1 MTEPSWDHYRA
12 ALAVIEEGSLSGAAR
27 ALGLTQPTLGR
38 QVAALERALGTVLF
52 TRSPAGLAPTE
63 AALTLAPYA
72 RSLKATAEALRRAV
86 VAEAEGLS
94 GRVRITASEVV
105 GAEVLPPIL
114 AELHGRHPGL
124 ALDVVLSDRM
134 QDLLRRDADIALRM
148 APPTQEALV
157 ARRVGTVTLGL
168 YGHRRYLGR
177 RGVPEVPADL
187 ARHSVI
193 GFEAETPF
201 LRAMMRMTP
210 ALGEAPFAWRSDNTL
225 AQLAALRAGF
235 GLGVCHTAL
244 AARNPEL
251 IRVLPDIVWELPT
264 FVVMHEDLRALR
276 RCRMVFDAL
285 AEGMAAYCRYDG
297 REASA

>member
-12 ALAVIEEGSLSGAAR
+12 ALAVLEEGSLSGAAR

-38 QVAALERALGTVLF
+38 QIAALERALGVALF

-72 RSLKATAEALRRAV
+72 ASLKATAAALRRAV
-86 VAEAEGLS
+86 TAEAEGLS

-114 AELHGRHPGL
+114 ADLHGRHPGL

-134 QDLLRRDADIALRM
+134 QDLLRRDADIAVRM

-157 ARRVGTVTLGL
+157 ARRVGTICLGL
-168 YGHRRYLGR
+168 YGHRRYLER
-177 RGVPEVPADL
+177 RGVPEHPRDL

-193 GFEAETPF
+193 GFDAETPF
-201 LRAMMRMTP
+201 LRAMMRVAP
-210 ALGEAPFAWRSDNTL
+210 ALGDTPFAWRSDSTL

-235 GLGVCHTAL
+235 GLGACHTAL
-244 AARNPEL
+244 AARDPDL
-251 IRVLPDIVWELPT
+251 FRVLPDLIWMLPT
-264 FVVMHEDLRALR
+264 FVAMHEDLRSLS
-276 RCRMVFDAL
+276 RCRVVFDAL
-285 AEGMAAYCRYDG
+285 AEGMAAYCA
-297 REASA
+297 E

>member
-1 MTEPSWDHYRA
+1 MAEPSWDHFRA
-12 ALAVIEEGSLSGAAR
+12 ALAVLEEGSLSGAAR

-38 QVAALERALGTVLF
+38 QVAALERALGTALF
-52 TRSPAGLAPTE
+52 TRSPTGLVPTE

-86 VAEAEGLS
+86 AADAEGLS

-114 AELHGRHPGL
+114 AALHARHPGL

-134 QDLLRRDADIALRM
+134 QDLLRRDADIAVRM

-168 YGHRRYLGR
+168 YGHRRYLER

-187 ARHSVI
+187 AQHSVI
-193 GFEAETPF
+193 GFDAETPF
-201 LRAMMRMTP
+201 LRAMMRVTP
-210 ALGEAPFAWRSDNTL
+210 ALGETSFAWRSDSTL

-235 GLGVCHTAL
+235 GLGACHTAL
-244 AARNPEL
+244 AARDPEL
-251 IRVLPDIVWELPT
+251 IRVLPEIFWELPT

-285 AEGMAAYCRYDG
+285 AEGMAEYCR
-297 REASA
+297 E

>member
-1 MTEPSWDHYRA
+1 MAEPSWDHFRA
-12 ALAVIEEGSLSGAAR
+12 ALAVLEEGSLSGAAR

-38 QVAALERALGTVLF
+38 QVAALEQALGTALF
-52 TRSPAGLAPTE
+52 TRSPTGLVPTE

-86 VAEAEGLS
+86 AADAEGLS

-114 AELHGRHPGL
+114 AALHARHPGL

-134 QDLLRRDADIALRM
+134 QDLLRRDADIAVRM

-168 YGHRRYLGR
+168 YGHRRYLER

-187 ARHSVI
+187 AQHSVI
-193 GFEAETPF
+193 GFDAETPF
-201 LRAMMRMTP
+201 LRAMMRVTP
-210 ALGEAPFAWRSDNTL
+210 ALGETSFAWRSDSTL

-235 GLGVCHTAL
+235 GLGACHTAL
-244 AARNPEL
+244 AARDPEL
-251 IRVLPDIVWELPT
+251 IRVLPEIFWELPT

-285 AEGMAAYCRYDG
+285 AEGMAEYCR
-297 REASA
+297 E

>member
-1 MTEPSWDHYRA
+1 MAEPSWDHFRA
-12 ALAVIEEGSLSGAAR
+12 ALAVLEEGSLSGAAR

-38 QVAALERALGTVLF
+38 QVAALEQALGTALF
-52 TRSPAGLAPTE
+52 TRSPTGLVPTE

-86 VAEAEGLS
+86 AADAEGLS

-114 AELHGRHPGL
+114 AALHARHPGL

-134 QDLLRRDADIALRM
+134 QDLLRRDADIAVRM

-168 YGHRRYLGR
+168 YGHRRYLER

-187 ARHSVI
+187 AQHSVI
-193 GFEAETPF
+193 GFDAETPF
-201 LRAMMRMTP
+201 LRAMMRVTP
-210 ALGEAPFAWRSDNTL
+210 ALGETSFAWRSDSTL

-235 GLGVCHTAL
+235 GLGACHTAL
-244 AARNPEL
+244 AARDPEL
-251 IRVLPDIVWELPT
+251 IRVLPEI
-264 FVVMHEDLRALR
+264 FGS
-276 RCRMVFDAL
+276 CRP
-285 AEGMAAYCRYDG
+285 
-297 REASA
+297 SW

>member
-12 ALAVIEEGSLSGAAR
+12 ALAVLEEGSLSGAAR
-27 ALGLTQPTLGR
+27 VLGLTQPTLGR
-38 QVAALERALGTVLF
+38 QVAALEQALGTALF
-52 TRSPAGLAPTE
+52 TRSPTGLAPTE

-72 RSLKATAEALRRAV
+72 RSLKATAEALHRAV
-86 VAEAEGLS
+86 AAEADGVS

-114 AELHGRHPGL
+114 AALHARHPGL

-148 APPTQEALV
+148 APPTQAALV
-157 ARRVGTVTLGL
+157 ARRVGTVSLGL
-168 YGHRRYLGR
+168 YGHRQYLDR
-177 RGVPEVPADL
+177 RGLPEVPADL
-187 ARHSVI
+187 AGHSVI
-193 GFEAETPF
+193 GFDAETPF
-201 LRAMMRMTP
+201 LRAMMRAAP
-210 ALGEAPFAWRSDNTL
+210 ALGETPFAWRSDSTL

-235 GLGVCHTAL
+235 GLGACHTAL
-244 AARNPEL
+244 AARDPDL
-251 IRVLPDIVWELPT
+251 IRVLPEIAWELPT

-285 AEGMAAYCRYDG
+285 VEGMVEYCRV
-297 REASA
+297 

>member
-12 ALAVIEEGSLSGAAR
+12 ALAVLEEGSLSGAAR
-27 ALGLTQPTLGR
+27 VLGLTQPTLGR
-38 QVAALERALGTVLF
+38 QVAALEQALGTALF
-52 TRSPAGLAPTE
+52 TRSPTGLAPTE

-86 VAEAEGLS
+86 AAEADGVS

-114 AELHGRHPGL
+114 ATLHARHSGL

-148 APPTQEALV
+148 APPTQAALV
-157 ARRVGTVTLGL
+157 ARRVGTVSLGL
-168 YGHRRYLGR
+168 YGHRRYRDR
-177 RGVPEVPADL
+177 RGLPEIPADL

-193 GFEAETPF
+193 GFDAETPF
-201 LRAMMRMTP
+201 LRAMMRAAP
-210 ALGEAPFAWRSDNTL
+210 ALGETPFAWRSDSTL

-235 GLGVCHTAL
+235 GLGACHTTL
-244 AARNPEL
+244 AARDPDL
-251 IRVLPDIVWELPT
+251 IRVLPEIVWELPT
-264 FVVMHEDLRALR
+264 FVVMHEDLRSLR

-285 AEGMAAYCRYDG
+285 VEGMEEYCRV
-297 REASA
+297 

>member
-12 ALAVIEEGSLSGAAR
+12 ALAVLEEGSLSGAAR

-38 QVAALERALGTVLF
+38 QIAALEQVLGVALF
-52 TRSPAGLAPTE
+52 TRSPTGLAPTE

-72 RSLKATAEALRRAV
+72 RSLKATADALRRAV
-86 VAEAEGLS
+86 TAEAEGLT

-105 GAEVLPPIL
+105 GAEVLPAIL
-114 AELHGRHPGL
+114 AALHARHPGL

-134 QDLLRRDADIALRM
+134 QDLLRRDADIAVRM

-157 ARRVGTVTLGL
+157 ARRVGTVRLGL
-168 YGHRRYLGR
+168 YGHRRYLDR
-177 RGVPEVPADL
+177 RGMPEGPGDL

-193 GFEAETPF
+193 GFDAETPF
-201 LRAMMRMTP
+201 LRAMMRAAP
-210 ALGEAPFAWRSDNTL
+210 ALCEAPFAWRSDSTL

-235 GLGVCHTAL
+235 GLGACHTAL
-244 AARNPEL
+244 AARDPDL

-264 FVVMHEDLRALR
+264 FVAMHEDLRALR
-276 RCRMVFDAL
+276 RCQVVLDAL
-285 AEGMAAYCRYDG
+285 AEGMAAYCAG
-297 REASA
+297 

>member
-12 ALAVIEEGSLSGAAR
+12 ALAVLEEGSLSGAAR

-38 QVAALERALGTVLF
+38 QIAALEQALGVALF

-63 AALTLAPYA
+63 AALILAPYA
-72 RSLKATAEALRRAV
+72 RSLKATAEALCRAV
-86 VAEAEGLS
+86 TAEAEGLS

-105 GAEVLPPIL
+105 GAEVLPQIL
-114 AELHGRHPGL
+114 AALHARHPGL

-157 ARRVGTVTLGL
+157 ARRVGTVRLGL
-168 YGHRRYLGR
+168 YGHRRYLDR
-177 RGVPEVPADL
+177 RGVPATAADL

-193 GFEAETPF
+193 GFDAETPF
-201 LRAMMRMTP
+201 LRAMMRAAP
-210 ALGEAPFAWRSDNTL
+210 ALGETSFAWRSDSTL

-235 GLGVCHTAL
+235 GLGACHTVL
-244 AARNPEL
+244 AARDPDL
-251 IRVLPDIVWELPT
+251 IRVLPEIVWELPT
-264 FVVMHEDLRALR
+264 FVAMHEDLRSLR
-276 RCRMVFDAL
+276 RCRVTFDAL
-285 AEGMAAYCRYDG
+285 AEGMAAYCA
-297 REASA
+297 E

>member
-12 ALAVIEEGSLSGAAR
+12 ALAVLEEGSLSGAAR

-38 QVAALERALGTVLF
+38 QVAALERALGTALF
-52 TRSPAGLAPTE
+52 TRSPTGLAPTE

-72 RSLKATAEALRRAV
+72 RSLKGTAEALRRAV
-86 VAEAEGLS
+86 AAEAEGLS

-114 AELHGRHPGL
+114 AALHAHHPGL
-124 ALDVVLSDRM
+124 SLDVVLSDRM
-134 QDLLRRDADIALRM
+134 QDLLRRDADIAVRM
-148 APPTQEALV
+148 APPTQGALV
-157 ARRVGTVTLGL
+157 ARRVGIVTLGL
-168 YGHRRYLGR
+168 YGHRQYLER
-177 RGVPEVPADL
+177 RGLPEVPADL

-193 GFEAETPF
+193 GFDAETPF
-201 LRAMMRMTP
+201 LRAMMRGAP
-210 ALGEAPFAWRSDNTL
+210 ALGEMSFALRSDSTL

-235 GLGVCHTAL
+235 GLGACHTAL
-244 AARNPEL
+244 AARDPDL
-251 IRVLPDIVWELPT
+251 IRVLPETVWELPT

-285 AEGMAAYCRYDG
+285 VEGMVEYCRG
-297 REASA
+297 

>member
-12 ALAVIEEGSLSGAAR
+12 ALAVLEEGSLSGAAR
-27 ALGLTQPTLGR
+27 VLGLTQPTLGR
-38 QVAALERALGTVLF
+38 QVAALERALGTALF
-52 TRSPAGLAPTE
+52 TRSPTGLAPTE

-72 RSLKATAEALRRAV
+72 RSLKATAEALHRAV
-86 VAEAEGLS
+86 AAEADGVS

-114 AELHGRHPGL
+114 AALHARHPGL

-148 APPTQEALV
+148 APPTQAALV
-157 ARRVGTVTLGL
+157 ARRVGTVSLGL
-168 YGHRRYLGR
+168 YGHRQYLER
-177 RGVPEVPADL
+177 RGLPEVPADL

-193 GFEAETPF
+193 GFDAETPF
-201 LRAMMRMTP
+201 LRAMMRAAP
-210 ALGEAPFAWRSDNTL
+210 ALGETPFAWRSDSTL

-235 GLGVCHTAL
+235 GLGACHTAL
-244 AARNPEL
+244 AARDPDL
-251 IRVLPDIVWELPT
+251 IRVLPEIVWELPT
-264 FVVMHEDLRALR
+264 FVVMHEDLRPLR

-285 AEGMAAYCRYDG
+285 VEGMVEYCRV
-297 REASA
+297 